1 MVLIAVIVGYLLGV
15 LPYVIPKVADLLQ
28 EKKTVKSET
37 DKSKEQEEIFKE
49 WLNGP
54 QEAVNQEAV
63 NQEDIYNEYITGKET
78 AGKGAN

>member
-37 DKSKEQEEIFKE
+37 DKNKEQEEIFKE

-54 QEAVNQEAV
+54 QEAV

>member
-1 MVLIAVIVGYLLGV
+1 MVLIAVIAGYLLGV

-54 QEAVNQEAV
+54 QEAVNQE
-63 NQEDIYNEYITGKET
+63 DIYNEYITGKET
-78 AGKGAN
+78 TGKGAN

>member
-54 QEAVNQEAV
+54 QKAV

-78 AGKGAN
+78 TGKGAN

>member
-1 MVLIAVIVGYLLGV
+1 MVLAVIVGYLLGV

-28 EKKTVKSET
+28 EKKTVKIET

-54 QEAVNQEAV
+54 QEAVNQE
-63 NQEDIYNEYITGKET
+63 DIYNEYMTGKET
-78 AGKGAN
+78 TGKGAN

>member
-37 DKSKEQEEIFKE
+37 DKSEEIFKE

-54 QEAVNQEAV
+54 QEAV